1 MLNIGEDGICLDIDK
16 EMMEFALAVNAKIY
30 FDGLWYSGINK
41 IGYFMNKIKYCCIQI
56 RQFLKYNCDI
66 YNNEYECPDIVFI
79 FAKV

>member
-1 MLNIGEDGICLDIDK
+1 
-16 EMMEFALAVNAKIY
+16 
-30 FDGLWYSGINK
+30 
-41 IGYFMNKIKYCCIQI
+41 MNKIKYCCIQI